1 MYLHL
6 GEKTVVNTANIIGI
20 FDIENT
26 SVSKD
31 TKEFLRIAG
40 HTGQVINVSYEM
52 PKSYVVCREKDADV
66 VYISQIST
74 ATLKKR
80 LMLRSK

>member
-40 HTGQVINVSYEM
+40 HTGQVRYTGEHN
-52 PKSYVVCREKDADV
+52 RRAGG
-66 VYISQIST
+66 YI
-74 ATLKKR
+74 R
-80 LMLRSK
+80 W